1 MSAFGDKADNTRGSK
16 RGPHGRIVLI
26 HIGSFNDHIC
36 RLLSAP
42 AWHPAS
48 GRYPAL
54 TSRQV
59 SCQDRPDTTFHFSGR
74 SAVAAAPFFSET
86 WLWRVSAVVFALPM
100 LSLLLTYPHRR
111 RKAVGKGPPPIVFAV
126 FVVLGSVA
134 TLAMLAWIL
143 AGLSHQP
150 AVYISALFI
159 NFFTLAFAFIKA
171 LDVIMQEP
179 ADSRR
184 GD

>member
-1 MSAFGDKADNTRGSK
+1 MSAFGGKADNTRGSK

-26 HIGSFNDHIC
+26 HIGSFNDHVC

-59 SCQDRPDTTFHFSGR
+59 SCQDRLDTTFHFSGG
-74 SAVAAAPFFSET
+74 SAVAAAPFFVRRFRDVA
-86 WLWRVSAVVFALPM
+86 LACFALPM

-159 NFFTLAFAFIKA
+159 NFFTLAFAFITA

-179 ADSRR
+179 ADKR
-184 GD
+184 GL